1 MGLLRS
7 FGLGGEVAV
16 VYVTFAHQVGD
27 GFTAGVDGKF
37 GKVDGV
43 GTHVGYQSGF
53 VQTLRHHHGLCHGEA
68 QFAGSLLLQGRGGE
82 RGCGSFLQRTGS
94 DVADGKRGCF
104 TALQQFPGFCLC
116 LKPVRQF
123 GFHFHCFAVSVR
135 NEEYG
140 GNTVGCFGL
149 ECMYLAFALYN
160 ETDGYGLYTAC
171 RKGRFHFLP
180 QYR

>member
-1 MGLLRS
+1 MVCATVKPSLRAAS
-7 FGLGGEVAV
+7 CCKVEVVNGAAGVFFSGRVVMSLMVNVAV
-16 VYVTFAHQVGD
+16 
-27 GFTAGVDGKF
+27 
-37 GKVDGV
+37 
-43 GTHVGYQSGF
+43 
-53 VQTLRHHHGLCHGEA
+53 
-68 QFAGSLLLQGRGGE
+68 
-82 RGCGSFLQRTGS
+82 
-94 DVADGKRGCF
+94 

>member
-1 MGLLRS
+1 M
-7 FGLGGEVAV
+7 
-16 VYVTFAHQVGD
+16 
-27 GFTAGVDGKF
+27 
-37 GKVDGV
+37 
-43 GTHVGYQSGF
+43 
-53 VQTLRHHHGLCHGEA
+53 
-68 QFAGSLLLQGRGGE
+68 
-82 RGCGSFLQRTGS
+82 
-94 DVADGKRGCF
+94 
-104 TALQQFPGFCLC
+104 
-116 LKPVRQF
+116 RQF